1 MDIKVFT
8 EKEYYKVR
16 RLYPNFGKINS
27 LKEKEE
33 EYYLETEDEYEVHN
47 EHDKI
52 FKKILEKPKEAE
64 FIIKKVLNLD
74 RNKKLDIISVR
85 NEYVTV
91 DFRGKQVDMLYKLK
105 DREVYFV
112 IEHQSTQD
120 NEMPYRILEYETE
133 IMRRCFIEN
142 EFKNRLH
149 AKVIAI
155 VIYTGPGKWKQ
166 PQSIVEIQEKFGYKV
181 NPNENYSG
189 LGEYNILSIDECANK
204 ELLEE
209 GTFISKAML
218 IEKVRGEEELIDV
231 LEKIIPMIK
240 DNEKADMITILRYIL
255 MKDLGKE
262 KAKEYIKILEGGID
276 MSGFVNTL
284 REDRERT
291 IKKARKE
298 GKEEGKIEGREEA
311 SKEAKIEESFRVA
324 KSMVKEKIDISIV
337 EKITGLKRNQ
347 FM

>member
-1 MDIKVFT
+1 M
-8 EKEYYKVR
+8 
-16 RLYPNFGKINS
+16 S
-27 LKEKEE
+27 
-33 EYYLETEDEYEVHN
+33 
-47 EHDKI
+47 
-52 FKKILEKPKEAE
+52 
-64 FIIKKVLNLD
+64 
-74 RNKKLDIISVR
+74 
-85 NEYVTV
+85 
-91 DFRGKQVDMLYKLK
+91 YKLK
-105 DREVYFV
+105 DRNVYFV

-120 NEMPYRILEYETE
+120 NEMPCRILEYETE

-142 EFKNRLH
+142 GFKNKLY

-155 VIYTGPGKWKQ
+155 VIYTGQGKWKQ
-166 PQSIVEIQEKFGYKV
+166 PKSIVKIQEKFGYKV

-189 LGEYNILSIDECANK
+189 LGEYNIVSIDECTNK

-209 GTFISKAML
+209 ETFLIKAIL
-218 IEKVRGEEELIDV
+218 IEKAREEKELIDV

-240 DNEKADMITILRYIL
+240 NDEKADMIAILRYIL
-255 MKDLGKE
+255 VKDLGKE
-262 KAKEYIKILEGGID
+262 KAQKYIKILEGGID

-298 GKEEGKIEGREEA
+298 GKEEGKVEGIKEGRIEGR
-311 SKEAKIEESFRVA
+311 KEGKIEEAFRVA

>member
-8 EKEYYKVR
+8 EKEYHKVR

-91 DFRGKQVDMLYKLK
+91 DFRGKQLYKLK

-142 EFKNRLH
+142 EFKNKLH

-181 NPNENYSG
+181 NLNENYSG
-189 LGEYNILSIDECANK
+189 LGKYNILSIDECSN
-204 ELLEE
+204 
-209 GTFISKAML
+209 
-218 IEKVRGEEELIDV
+218 EELIDV

-262 KAKEYIKILEGGID
+262 KAQEYIKILEGGID

-298 GKEEGKIEGREEA
+298 GKEEGKIEEA
-311 SKEAKIEESFRVA
+311 FRVA

>member
-8 EKEYYKVR
+8 EKEYHKVR

-142 EFKNRLH
+142 EFKNKLH

-181 NPNENYSG
+181 NLNENYSG
-189 LGEYNILSIDECANK
+189 LGKYNILSIDECSN
-204 ELLEE
+204 
-209 GTFISKAML
+209 
-218 IEKVRGEEELIDV
+218 EELIDV

-255 MKDLGKE
+255 IKDLGKE
-262 KAKEYIKILEGGID
+262 KAQEYIKILEGGID

-298 GKEEGKIEGREEA
+298 GKEEGKIEEA
-311 SKEAKIEESFRVA
+311 FRVA

>member
-1 MDIKVFT
+1 MSIKVFT
-8 EKEYYKVR
+8 EKEYHKVR

-33 EYYLETEDEYEVHN
+33 EYYLETEDEYEVHYA
-47 EHDKI
+47 HDKT

-105 DREVYFV
+105 DREVYFA

-189 LGEYNILSIDECANK
+189 LGEYNILSIDECSNE

-298 GKEEGKIEGREEA
+298 GKEEGKIEGREEGR
-311 SKEAKIEESFRVA
+311 KEGKIEESFRVA
-324 KSMVKEKIDISIV
+324 KSMVKEKIDINIV